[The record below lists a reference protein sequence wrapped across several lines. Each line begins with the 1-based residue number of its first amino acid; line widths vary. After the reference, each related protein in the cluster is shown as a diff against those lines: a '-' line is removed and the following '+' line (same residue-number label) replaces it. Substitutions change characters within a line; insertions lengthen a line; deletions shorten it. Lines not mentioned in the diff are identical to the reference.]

1 MEEINVL
8 LDLVGEFFVEK
19 FREEIAMQGHN
30 NTKTLIETMRF
41 ETNGV
46 DTIDVY
52 MQDYA
57 KFVDSGIRPGKKVSV
72 YALIEWIEQKGIA
85 TGEKEV
91 KGMAFAIRKKIEQ
104 EGSPTRSGETNA
116 FQFTNNGRRTGFIQ
130 LVISEQSKFVL
141 SLIREEL
148 GTFSSGFFDNVIK
161 TNRNI
166 FLQNE

>member
-104 EGSPTRSGETNA
+104 EGSPTSNA
-116 FQFTNNGRRTGFIQ
+116 YNFSDNGRRTGFIQ